1 MAFGFYGLNMAQNP
15 LYSRL
20 FNPSVYGQAQQN
32 YQTGMSQFTP
42 YDARQ
47 AYASGQMNK
56 QQPQQQ
62 EQAPQRVGMKPIK
75 TYKDNGY
82 LDERYANGLRV
93 VTRPDGMKTVNLM
106 SGSDGG
112 FTINPKTGEFVRR
125 STVGGGAG
133 GIDPR
138 TLSLYNMLGL

>member
-32 YQTGMSQFTP
+32 YQTGMNQFTP

-75 TYKDNGY
+75 TYKNNGY

-93 VTRPDGMKTVNLM
+93 VTRPDGSKTVM
-106 SGSDGG
+106 SDGG
-112 FTINPKTGEFVRR
+112 GFNMSKDGKITRGRQH
-125 STVGGGAG
+125 GGSDDLAMVKA
-133 GIDPR
+133 
-138 TLSLYNMLGL
+138 LSLYNMLGL